1 MAVFRCKM
9 CGGDL
14 ELTDKSTVC
23 ECMYCGTKQTVP
35 QINDEKVANLFNRA
49 NQLRLV
55 NRFDEAK
62 KIYEDILLE
71 NNSSAE
77 AHWGIIL
84 CKYGIE
90 YVDDTKT
97 GKKIPTCHRTIA
109 SPIFTDIDY
118 IETINNA
125 DESNKAVYEEE
136 ANIINDIQQGIIKQS
151 ENEEDY
157 DIFICYKETDD
168 ATGDRTEDS
177 VIAQDLY
184 YELEKK
190 RYKTFIARKT
200 LEGKLGSAYE
210 PIIYSA
216 LSSSEV
222 MVVLGT
228 KPEHFNSVWLKNEW
242 SRYLDFAQSGNKLLI
257 PAYRGFSPYEL
268 PKEFSNLQ
276 ALDMGKIGFMQDL
289 IDSITKIFKYQ
300 KEENTEREK
309 QSEAVTDSANASVSS
324 LLKRADMF
332 LLDKNWSS
340 ANEYCEKVLDMDPEN
355 HNAYIKKVM
364 AKYHCTEEHQLYKY
378 GEDLIEDSAFK
389 KAVLFASDEDKERY
403 RSYPKKYYKKKI
415 EQEEEKLAN
424 LYATNEI
431 SGKANGSAVNT
442 CREALKT
449 QKEKYEKMLKKSKM
463 AKIISFIALAVIY
476 IILLVVTLTSEV
488 GDATG
493 TVELSSEISNQI
505 FPLLFV
511 TLFWGIVING
521 IINCIV
527 APYKNKMLNTCRA
540 GLTTMNANSTIQKA
554 SYDQVAL
561 QKKII
566 AADYRALAELG
577 CDVPQEKLEINLE
590 DLEKQNA
597 EAITDF
603 NFAIDILQKEDMKM
617 QKAVQNSTMK
627 GKPLKPKKKAV
638 ALILCFIGGIFGFH
652 KFYEG
657 KPAMGFLYIITLG
670 FFLLGPAHDF
680 FDILS
685 KPNEYY

>member
-23 ECMYCGTKQTVP
+23 ECIYCGTKQTVP
-35 QINDEKVANLFNRA
+35 QINDEKIANLFNRA

-71 NNSSAE
+71 NNSSSE
-77 AHWGIIL
+77 AHWGVIL

-90 YVDDTKT
+90 YVDDTNT

-136 ANIINDIQQGIIKQS
+136 ANKINDIQQGIIKQS

-157 DIFICYKETDD
+157 DIFICYKETDE

-190 RYKTFIARKT
+190 GFKTFFARKT

-216 LSSSEV
+216 LNSAEV

-268 PKEFSNLQ
+268 PKEFLNLQ

-300 KEENTEREK
+300 EKENTEKEK
-309 QSEAVTDSANASVSS
+309 QSESFTDSANVSVSS

-332 LLDKNWSS
+332 LLDNNWSS
-340 ANEYCEKVLDMDPEN
+340 AYEYCEKVLDIEPEN
-355 HNAYIKKVM
+355 HNAYIKKAM
-364 AKYHCTEEHQLYKY
+364 AKCHCSEEHQLYKY
-378 GEDLIEDSAFK
+378 GKDLMEDSDFK
-389 KAVLFASDEDKERY
+389 KAVKFSAGEDKERY
-403 RSYPKKYYKKKI
+403 LSYPQKYYKQKI
-415 EQEEEKLAN
+415 EQEEQKLSN
-424 LYATNEI
+424 LYTTNEI

-449 QKEKYEKMLKKSKM
+449 QKEKYEKMLKKSKI
-463 AKIISFIALAVIY
+463 AKIISFAVLAVIY
-476 IILLVVTLTSEV
+476 IILLVVTLTPEV
-488 GDATG
+488 GDAAG
-493 TVELSSEISNQI
+493 TVEVSDGASDMV
-505 FPLLFV
+505 FVLLFV

-527 APYKNKMLNTCRA
+527 APFKNKMLNTCRA
-540 GLTTMNANSTIQKA
+540 GLTTMNANSSVNKA
-554 SYDQVAL
+554 YYDQVVL

-577 CDVPQEKLEINLE
+577 CDVPPEKLEVNIE
-590 DLEKQNA
+590 ELEKQST
-597 EAITDF
+597 ETITDF

-627 GKPLKPKKKAV
+627 GKSLKPKKKAV
-638 ALILCFIGGIFGFH
+638 ALVLCLIGGIFGFH

-657 KPAMGFLYIITLG
+657 KTGMGVLYIFTLG

-680 FDILS
+680 FNILS

>member
-23 ECMYCGTKQTVP
+23 ECIYCGTKQTVP
-35 QINDEKVANLFNRA
+35 QINDERIANLFNRA
-49 NQLRLV
+49 NQLRMV

-90 YVDDTKT
+90 YVDDQKT
-97 GKKIPTCHRTIA
+97 NTKIPTCHRTIA
-109 SPIFTDIDY
+109 SSIFTDIDY

-125 DESNKAVYEEE
+125 DESNKSIYVQE
-136 ANIINDIQQGIIKQS
+136 AEQINEIQQGIIKQA

-157 DIFICYKETDD
+157 DVFICYKETDEI
-168 ATGDRTEDS
+168 TGDRTEDS

-190 RYKTFIARKT
+190 GYKTFFARKT

-228 KPEHFNSVWLKNEW
+228 KPEHFNSVWVKNEW
-242 SRYLDFAQSGNKLLI
+242 SRYLDFAQNGNKLLI

-268 PKEFSNLQ
+268 PKEFSHLQ
-276 ALDMGKIGFMQDL
+276 SLDMGKIGFMQDL
-289 IDSITKIFKYQ
+289 LDSITKIIEYY
-300 KEENTEREK
+300 EEKPKDSVDNK
-309 QSEAVTDSANASVSS
+309 KKSEPSESSQTISVSS
-324 LLKRADMF
+324 LLKRVDMF
-332 LLDKNWSS
+332 LFDKNWSS
-340 ANEYCEKVLDMDPEN
+340 AYEYCEKVLDMEPEN
-355 HNAYIKKVM
+355 HNAYIKKAMV
-364 AKYHCTEEHQLYKY
+364 KYHCTEEDQLYQY
-378 GEDLIEDSAFK
+378 GKDLPVNSDFK
-389 KAVLFASDEDKERY
+389 KAVKFAVGEDKERY
-403 RSYPKKYYKKKI
+403 LSYPQKYYKQKI
-415 EQEEEKLAN
+415 EQEEQKLSN
-424 LYATNEI
+424 LYT
-431 SGKANGSAVNT
+431 ANGSAINT
-442 CREALKT
+442 CRETLKA
-449 QKEKYEKMLKKSKM
+449 QKEKYEKMLKKSKI
-463 AKIISFIALAVIY
+463 AKIRSFAVLAVIY
-476 IILLVVTLTSEV
+476 VLLLVVTLSSEI

-493 TVELSSEISNQI
+493 TVELSIEISTQI
-505 FPLLFV
+505 FVLLFV
-511 TLFWGIVING
+511 TLFWGIIING

-527 APYKNKMLNTCRA
+527 APFKNKMLNTCRA
-540 GLTTMNANSTIQKA
+540 GLTTINASSAVNKA
-554 SYDQVAL
+554 SYDQVVL

-566 AADYRALAELG
+566 AADYRVLADLG
-577 CDVPQEKLEINLE
+577 CDVPPEKLEVNIKE
-590 DLEKQNA
+590 DAEKYNT

-603 NFAIDILQKEDMKM
+603 NFAIEMLQKEDMKM
-617 QKAVQNSTMK
+617 QKAMQNSAMK
-627 GKPLKPKKKAV
+627 GRPSKPKKKAV
-638 ALILCFIGGIFGFH
+638 ALVLCFIGGMFGLH

-657 KPAMGFLYIITLG
+657 KPVMGILYLITMG
-670 FFLLGPAHDF
+670 FFLLGPVYDF
-680 FDILS
+680 FNILS